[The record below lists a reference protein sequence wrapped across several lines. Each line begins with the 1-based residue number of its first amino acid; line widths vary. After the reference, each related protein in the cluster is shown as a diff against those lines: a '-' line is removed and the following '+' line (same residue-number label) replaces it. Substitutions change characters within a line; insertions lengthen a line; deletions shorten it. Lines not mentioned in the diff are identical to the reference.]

1 MFSMGAIITWMRIR
15 VRWLVGKL
23 VEEGTLG
30 LRKLV
35 NKANSSC
42 YVYWWLYSSIM
53 EKLRMNKV
61 HKLYFG

>member
-1 MFSMGAIITWMRIR
+1 MFGMGAIVTWMRIR
-15 VRWLVGKL
+15 VRRLVGEL

-30 LRKLV
+30 LRKFV

-42 YVYWWLYSSIM
+42 YVYWRLYSSIM
-53 EKLRMNKV
+53 EKFRMNKV